1 MAVKNPSQSVS
12 TSTTVAAAAEPN
24 ESFFSLL
31 VAALKKFFLAPPK
44 PASRPGYNANA
55 EPKVVTQGSV
65 SFVVAP
71 GGYKIR
77 VPRKDDVHTSIGEMM
92 PSIKEGLNLVPPLPH
107 VVAELLKEIQDP
119 NATAATVGE
128 IASSDPAMAASMI
141 RTVNSAAFGL
151 SRKITSVAE
160 AVNFLGFTSVKS
172 MVLRLQLEQTL
183 GGVAKGN
190 EDVEDLWIHS
200 LVVSYIADVLAR
212 KVPGVDKG
220 FVSTL
225 ALLHDIGKL
234 VVQTQFPHEAAQL
247 RGTSPGESP
256 LQREVRILGVDH
268 ATLGANLSAKWG
280 LPADLVQAIRFH
292 HTPDRAFEP
301 GDPKPLHQAMFLVQ
315 IANQLSKYVYVY
327 QDETEIDAIDDAA
340 YDLLNFP
347 HDLTA
352 LLTPDVR
359 AAASRAIFFADDGS
373 RRPLT
378 SIRRFLRLNRG
389 DSARDLIDT
398 LADNAG
404 GQAQVEVEDV
414 LCESL
419 FAEEEENGVEKEE
432 RTDQEKR
439 MRLHVAAT
447 PAGISSLCRDTAKAQ
462 AGLPLS
468 SDARLSLALISKC
481 ILANAVGQRGEWI
494 DVVHAV
500 DGNRVRFAVKS
511 PAIAFDRRFGAE
523 CDPDVA
529 FAALDSELAN
539 VLNLGWFDSIGTSSD
554 GSTIVFTA
562 KAA

>member
-1 MAVKNPSQSVS
+1 MAVSNPNQSPFS
-12 TSTTVAAAAEPN
+12 STTTASGG
-24 ESFFSLL
+24 ESHTVMSWLI
-31 VAALKKFFLAPPK
+31 AMLKAFFLAPPK
-44 PASRPGYNANA
+44 PVVGAAPTPA
-55 EPKVVTQGSV
+55 EPKVVQIGGGSY
-65 SFVVAP
+65 VVAP
-71 GGYKIR
+71 GGYRIR
-77 VPRKDDVHTSIGEMM
+77 VPKADDVHVGIGDMM

-107 VVAELLKEIQDP
+107 VVGQLLKEIQDP
-119 NATAATVGE
+119 NATAATVGQ

-183 GGVAKGN
+183 GGAKGPGN

-200 LVVSYIADVLAR
+200 LIVSYIADTLAR
-212 KVPGVDKG
+212 RVPGVDKG

-234 VVQTQFPHEAAQL
+234 VVQTQFPHEAEQL
-247 RGTSPGESP
+247 RGVSGDESP
-256 LQREVRILGVDH
+256 LSREVRVLGVDH
-268 ATLGANLSAKWG
+268 ATLGANLAAKWG
-280 LPADLVQAIRFH
+280 LPGDLVQAIRYH
-292 HTPDRAFEP
+292 HYPERAFEP
-301 GDPKPLHQAMFLVQ
+301 TDPKPLHQAMYLLQ

-327 QDETEIDAIDDAA
+327 QDETEIDAISDTA

-352 LLTPDVR
+352 LLTPEVR

-389 DSARDLIDT
+389 DSARGLIEA
-398 LADNAG
+398 LSSGEPG

-414 LCESL
+414 LCETL
-419 FAEEEENGVEKEE
+419 FNE
-432 RTDQEKR
+432 TDETTDDDR
-439 MRLHVAAT
+439 LLRLHVAAT
-447 PAGISSLCRDTAKAQ
+447 EAGVTTLCKDTVKAQ
-462 AGLPLS
+462 STLPLS
-468 SDARLSLALISKC
+468 SDARLSLSLISRC

-494 DVVHAV
+494 DVVHSV
-500 DGNRVRFAVKS
+500 EGNRVRFAIKS
-511 PAIAFDRRFGAE
+511 PSISFERRFGAD

-554 GSTIVFTA
+554 GSTLVFTA

>member
-1 MAVKNPSQSVS
+1 MAVTTPSKS
-12 TSTTVAAAAEPN
+12 TLPSNTVAAEPHTV
-24 ESFFSLL
+24 FSWLTGLL
-31 VAALKKFFLAPPK
+31 KALFYAPPK
-44 PASRPGYNANA
+44 PQYAAPP
-55 EPKVVTQGSV
+55 EPKVVQAAGG

-71 GGYKIR
+71 GGYRIR
-77 VPRKDDVHTSIGEMM
+77 VPKADDIHRSIGDMM

-107 VVAELLKEIQDP
+107 VVAQLLREIQDP
-119 NATAATVGE
+119 NATATTVGE

-183 GGVAKGN
+183 GGAAKGN

-200 LVVSYIADVLAR
+200 LVVSYVADVLAR
-212 KVPGVDKG
+212 KVPGVDRG
-220 FVSTL
+220 FVTTL

-247 RGTSPGESP
+247 RGPSGEESP
-256 LQREVRILGVDH
+256 LSREVRVLGVDH
-268 ATLGANLSAKWG
+268 ATLGANLAAKWG
-280 LPADLVQAIRFH
+280 LPGDLVQAIRWH
-292 HTPDRAFEP
+292 HYPERAFAP
-301 GDPKPLHQAMFLVQ
+301 SDPKALHQAMYLLQ
-315 IANQLSKYVYVY
+315 IANQLSKYVYIY
-327 QDETEIDAIDDAA
+327 QDQTEIDAISDEA

-352 LLTPDVR
+352 LLTPEVR

-373 RRPLT
+373 RRPMT
-378 SIRRFLRLNRG
+378 AIRRFLRLNRG
-389 DSARDLIDT
+389 DTAKSLLDS
-398 LADNAG
+398 LAASEG

-414 LCESL
+414 LCETL
-419 FAEEEENGVEKEE
+419 FADQDTESKAA
-432 RTDQEKR
+432 TDAGSKR
-439 MRLHVAAT
+439 MRLHVSAT
-447 PAGISSLCRDTAKAQ
+447 EAGVRSLCQDTVKAQ
-462 AGLPLS
+462 ASLPLC
-468 SDARLSLALISKC
+468 SDARLSLGLISRC
-481 ILANAVGQRGEWI
+481 VLANAVGQRGEWI

-500 DGNRVRFAVKS
+500 DGNRVRFAVRS
-511 PAIAFDRRFGAE
+511 PAISFERRFGAD

-554 GSTIVFTA
+554 GGTLVFTA

>member
-1 MAVKNPSQSVS
+1 MGVKNPSQAGLLSNSDAPAAESNSVFGWLFAMIKGLFVAPS
-12 TSTTVAAAAEPN
+12 APQPGVAADSSEPQV
-24 ESFFSLL
+24 EQSS
-31 VAALKKFFLAPPK
+31 
-44 PASRPGYNANA
+44 
-55 EPKVVTQGSV
+55 GS

-71 GGYKIR
+71 GGYRIR
-77 VPRKDDVHTSIGEMM
+77 VPKTDDIHQSIGDMM
-92 PSIKEGLNLVPPLPH
+92 PKIKEGLNLVPPLPH
-107 VVAELLKEIQDP
+107 VVGQLLKEIQDP
-119 NATAATVGE
+119 NASASSVGE

-183 GGVAKGN
+183 GGANKGN

-200 LVVSYIADVLAR
+200 LVVSYIADTLAR

-220 FVSTL
+220 FISTL

-234 VVQTQFPHEAAQL
+234 VVQTQFPHEAALL
-247 RGTSPGESP
+247 RGQSGDESP
-256 LQREVRILGVDH
+256 LSREVRVLGVDH
-268 ATLGANLSAKWG
+268 ATLGANLAAKWG
-280 LPADLVQAIRFH
+280 LPGDLVSAIRWH
-292 HTPDRAFEP
+292 HLPERAFETS
-301 GDPKPLHQAMFLVQ
+301 DPKPFHQAMYILQ

-327 QDETEIDAIDDAA
+327 QDETEIDAISDAA

-352 LLTPDVR
+352 LLTPEVR

-373 RRPLT
+373 RRPMT
-378 SIRRFLRLNRG
+378 SVRRFLRLNRG
-389 DSARDLIDT
+389 DSAKGLLDM
-398 LADNAG
+398 LANSEG

-414 LCESL
+414 LCETL
-419 FAEEEENGVEKEE
+419 FAENKES
-432 RTDQEKR
+432 DQEDKR
-439 MRLHVAAT
+439 LRLHVAAT
-447 PAGISSLCRDTAKAQ
+447 ESGVTSLCRDTVKAQ
-462 AGLPLS
+462 ATLPLS
-468 SDARLSLALISKC
+468 SDTRLSLSLISRC

-494 DVVHAV
+494 DVVHAI
-500 DGNRVRFAVKS
+500 DGKHIRFAVKS
-511 PAIAFDRRFGAE
+511 PSISFERRFGAD

-539 VLNLGWFDSIGTSSD
+539 VLNLGWFESIGTSSD
-554 GSTIVFTA
+554 GSTLVFTA

>member
-1 MAVKNPSQSVS
+1 MQMAATNPSQSGL
-12 TSTTVAAAAEPN
+12 TSKIAAPEAETH
-24 ESFFSLL
+24 SIFSWFTGLL
-31 VAALKKFFLAPPK
+31 KAFFLAPAK
-44 PASRPGYNANA
+44 PRAGSTTTAPAPA
-55 EPKVVTQGSV
+55 EPKVEQTSAG

-77 VPRKDDVHTSIGEMM
+77 VPKSDDVHSSIGDMM

-107 VVAELLKEIQDP
+107 VVGQLLKEIQDP
-119 NATAATVGE
+119 NATAASVGN

-183 GGVAKGN
+183 GGASKGN

-200 LVVSYIADVLAR
+200 LVVSYIADTLAR

-234 VVQTQFPHEAAQL
+234 VVQTQFPQEAAEL
-247 RGTSPGESP
+247 RGTGNGESP
-256 LQREVRILGVDH
+256 LSREVRVLGVDH
-268 ATLGANLSAKWG
+268 AALGANLAAKWG
-280 LPADLVQAIRFH
+280 LPGDLVQAIRWH
-292 HTPDRAFEP
+292 HYPERAFEP
-301 GDPKPLHQAMFLVQ
+301 SDPKPLHQAMYILQV
-315 IANQLSKYVYVY
+315 ANQLSKYVYVY
-327 QDETEIDAIDDAA
+327 QDETEIDAISDNA
-340 YDLLNFP
+340 YSLLNFP

-352 LLTPDVR
+352 LLTPEVR

-378 SIRRFLRLNRG
+378 SVRRFLRLNKG
-389 DSARDLIDT
+389 DSAKTLVET
-398 LADNAG
+398 LAANEG

-414 LCESL
+414 LCETL
-419 FAEEEENGVEKEE
+419 FAE
-432 RTDQEKR
+432 TDQQAEGEKDKG

-447 PAGISSLCRDTAKAQ
+447 EAGVVSLCRDTIKTQ
-462 AGLPLS
+462 AALPLS
-468 SDARLSLALISKC
+468 SDARLSLGLIARC
-481 ILANAVGQRGEWI
+481 VLANAVGQRGEWI
-494 DVVHAV
+494 DVVHAI

-511 PAIAFDRRFGAE
+511 PSLSFDRRFGTE

-554 GSTIVFTA
+554 GSTLVFTA

>member
-1 MAVKNPSQSVS
+1 MHMAATNPSQSGLAS
-12 TSTTVAAAAEPN
+12 KIAAPEAESHTV
-24 ESFFSLL
+24 FSWL
-31 VAALKKFFLAPPK
+31 VGMLKAFFLAPPK
-44 PASRPGYNANA
+44 PRNTIAATLA
-55 EPKVVTQGSV
+55 EPKIEQIGTG

-77 VPRKDDVHTSIGEMM
+77 VPKADDVHSSIGDMM

-107 VVAELLKEIQDP
+107 VVGQLLKEIQDP
-119 NATAATVGE
+119 NATAASVGS

-183 GGVAKGN
+183 GGAAKGN

-200 LVVSYIADVLAR
+200 LVVSYIADTLAR

-234 VVQTQFPHEAAQL
+234 VVQTQFPQEAAEL
-247 RGTSPGESP
+247 RGSGNGESP
-256 LQREVRILGVDH
+256 LSREVRVLGVDH
-268 ATLGANLSAKWG
+268 AALGANLAAKWG
-280 LPADLVQAIRFH
+280 LPGDLVQAIRWH
-292 HTPDRAFEP
+292 HYPERAFEP
-301 GDPKPLHQAMFLVQ
+301 SDPKPLHQAMYILQ

-327 QDETEIDAIDDAA
+327 QDETEIDAISDAA
-340 YDLLNFP
+340 YNLLNFP

-352 LLTPDVR
+352 LLTPEVR

-378 SIRRFLRLNRG
+378 AVRRFLRLNKG
-389 DSARDLIDT
+389 DSARALVQT
-398 LADNAG
+398 LAANEG

-414 LCESL
+414 LCEIL
-419 FAEEEENGVEKEE
+419 FADDESHSDDNEGADKP
-432 RTDQEKR
+432 KGL
-439 MRLHVAAT
+439 RLHVAAT
-447 PAGISSLCRDTAKAQ
+447 EAGVVSLCRETIKAQ
-462 AGLPLS
+462 STLPLS
-468 SDARLSLALISKC
+468 SDARLSLGLIARC
-481 ILANAVGQRGEWI
+481 VLANAVGQRGEWI
-494 DVVHAV
+494 DVVHSV
-500 DGNRVRFAVKS
+500 EGNRVRFAVRS
-511 PAIAFDRRFGAE
+511 PSISFDRRFGAE

-554 GSTIVFTA
+554 GSTLVFTA